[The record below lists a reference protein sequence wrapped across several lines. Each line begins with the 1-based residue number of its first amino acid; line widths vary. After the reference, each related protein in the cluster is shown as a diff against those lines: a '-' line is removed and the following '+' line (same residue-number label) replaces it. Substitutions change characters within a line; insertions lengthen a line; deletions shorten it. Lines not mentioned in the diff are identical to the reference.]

1 MIQKIIIFIL
11 DLFDFFHKR
20 KILDFLKKENLKKI
34 NILFDVG
41 AHKGETIKL
50 FSKNFDI
57 NQIYILL
64 RLALLILRYLKNI
77 NKLKIQGVI
86 LENIALSSR
95 NQTLYLKQ
103 VKESSS
109 STFSKLNFES
119 RYFKKKKR
127 ILNFFSN
134 NDYFTNIEIQTKT
147 LKDYIFSKKIE
158 EIDILKIDTE
168 GHEMEILIGLKDYL
182 QKVKIIL
189 FEHHFDD
196 MIVKEYT
203 FRDINSLLIKNNF
216 KKVYKSK
223 MPFRKSFEYI
233 YVKKD
238 KL

>member
-20 KILDFLKKENLKKI
+20 KILNFLKKENLKKI
-34 NILFDVG
+34 NIFFDVG

-57 NQIYILL
+57 NQIYSFEASPINFKILK
-64 RLALLILRYLKNI
+64 KNI
-77 NKLKIQGVI
+77 NKLKIKGVI
-86 LENIALSSR
+86 LENIALSSS

-147 LKDYIFSKKIE
+147 LKDYIFQKK
-158 EIDILKIDTE
+158 
-168 GHEMEILIGLKDYL
+168 
-182 QKVKIIL
+182 
-189 FEHHFDD
+189 
-196 MIVKEYT
+196 
-203 FRDINSLLIKNNF
+203 
-216 KKVYKSK
+216 
-223 MPFRKSFEYI
+223 
-233 YVKKD
+233 
-238 KL
+238 

>member
-20 KILDFLKKENLKKI
+20 KILNFLKKENLKKI
-34 NILFDVG
+34 NIFFDVG

-57 NQIYILL
+57 NQIYSFEASPINFKILK
-64 RLALLILRYLKNI
+64 KNI

-86 LENIALSSR
+86 LENIALSSS

-196 MIVKEYT
+196 MIEKEYT
-203 FRDINSLLIKNNF
+203 FRDINSLLTKNHF
-216 KKVYKSK
+216 IKVYKSK

>member
-11 DLFDFFHKR
+11 DIFDFFHKR
-20 KILDFLKKENLKKI
+20 KILNFLKSENLKKI
-34 NILFDVG
+34 NIFFDIG

-57 NQIYILL
+57 SQIYSFEASPINFKILE
-64 RLALLILRYLKNI
+64 KNI
-77 NKLKIQGVI
+77 NKLKIEGVI
-86 LENIALSSR
+86 LENIALSSC
-95 NQTLYLKQ
+95 NQKLYLKQ

-119 RYFKKKKR
+119 KYLKKKKR
-127 ILNFFSN
+127 ILNLFSN
-134 NDYFTNIEIQTKT
+134 NDYFKNIEIQTKT
-147 LKDYIFSKKIE
+147 LKDYIISKNIK
-158 EIDILKIDTE
+158 EIDFLKIDTE
-168 GHEMEILIGLKDYL
+168 GHEMEILIGLQDYL

-196 MIVKEYT
+196 MIEKEYT
-203 FRDINSLLIKNNF
+203 FRDINSLLTKNHF
-216 KKVYKSK
+216 IKVYKSK

-238 KL
+238 